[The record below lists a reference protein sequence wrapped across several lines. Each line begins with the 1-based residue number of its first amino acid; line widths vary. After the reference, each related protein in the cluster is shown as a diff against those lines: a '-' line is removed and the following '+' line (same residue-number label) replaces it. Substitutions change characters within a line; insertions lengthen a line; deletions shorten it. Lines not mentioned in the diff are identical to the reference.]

1 MGVRPGRIPNRSA
14 SPCPVGGH
22 GSTRTG
28 HARATKASARR
39 GGGHVAGGFATPCWQ
54 GAARRCG
61 RGDGPCQKDRASRIA
76 QERPSGRGQETRPAF
91 PRPRAT
97 LPCRPAGPGTTKGQ
111 RPIRRARSARRGRVG
126 RWPGAL
132 APGWS
137 GISVALWQG
146 RWPLPLQRCSPA
158 STPGGSGN
166 ATRVSPPARDG
177 ALQTGRSRHP
187 DRPAPDPA
195 GAKRPPW
202 AGRALAGGFGPRLA
216 KGQRG
221 AVAGAMAPAIAAV
234 KALSSLRA
242 GTGNATRVSPAR
254 ARRCPADRQVREQ
267 QKASVRRGRV
277 GYWLGGPG
285 SRQACGTRS
294 AGPGRWPRPD
304 RVRRGPKWVL
314 PSGRQP
320 MRPARSQQ
328 PAKAAPARRP
338 AGVSRAAAVAK
349 RWTGTAPGVTGRGRK
364 ARPAFPPPGAEPP
377 VLPVPG
383 ISQHRQPGFLART
396 LRQVA
401 VCPGPQGSG
410 KAGQGSRM

>member
-1 MGVRPGRIPNRSA
+1 M
-14 SPCPVGGH
+14 
-22 GSTRTG
+22 TR
-28 HARATKASARR
+28 
-39 GGGHVAGGFATPCWQ
+39 VADGPWQ
-54 GAARRCG
+54 GAE
-61 RGDGPCQKDRASRIA
+61 KTI
-76 QERPSGRGQETRPAF
+76 RPPAC
-91 PRPRAT
+91 RET
-97 LPCRPAGPGTTKGQ
+97 LPGPVKG
-111 RPIRRARSARRGRVG
+111 I
-126 RWPGAL
+126 
-132 APGWS
+132 AP
-137 GISVALWQG
+137 L
-146 RWPLPLQRCSPA
+146 
-158 STPGGSGN
+158 GG
-166 ATRVSPPARDG
+166 
-177 ALQTGRSRHP
+177 
-187 DRPAPDPA
+187 
-195 GAKRPPW
+195 
-202 AGRALAGGFGPRLA
+202 
-216 KGQRG
+216 
-221 AVAGAMAPAIAAV
+221 
-234 KALSSLRA
+234 
-242 GTGNATRVSPAR
+242 GNATRVSPAC
-254 ARRCPADRQVREQ
+254 ATLAPGPVQPAPRE
-267 QKASVRRGRV
+267 ASVRRGRV

-410 KAGQGSRM
+410 KAGPGQPDVTFRWPPRLAAARQRAYQTPVHTGA